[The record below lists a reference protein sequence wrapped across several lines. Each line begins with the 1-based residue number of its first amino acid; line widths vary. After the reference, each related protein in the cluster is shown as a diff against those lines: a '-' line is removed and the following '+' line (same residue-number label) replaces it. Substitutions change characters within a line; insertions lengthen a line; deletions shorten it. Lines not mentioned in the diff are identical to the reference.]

1 MPIHFLD
8 NDKYLGY
15 EESVAESGVEN
26 IHIGQIELDR
36 GRVIRTYVKIY
47 PLKEGLREH
56 RGLINELIGYS
67 LAEELGLAVPEN
79 AGFITLKPAQIQ
91 NPPAWVTGNRSVTAW
106 WIQDAFYPS
115 LKAYYNLSKLR
126 GIPQSVIDRMLDR
139 VKNEILASGQSPS
152 IIAFDDLIANIDRN
166 IGNLLRASKGQY
178 ILIDHGRA
186 FGRVDWVAEDL
197 DPSKSFKNVIHDFLR
212 PQSGLLPFK
221 QKVILEAEKQTLYI
235 RHNLNVLLGLTKELL
250 VPQDQDALT
259 YFIRQRSER
268 VEIAQRLGF
277 LI

>member
-47 PLKEGLREH
+47 PFKEGSREH

-79 AGFITLKPAQIQ
+79 AGFITLKSAQIQ
-91 NPPAWVTGNRSVTAW
+91 NPPAWVAGNRTVTAW

-115 LKAYYNLSKLR
+115 LKVYYNLSKLC
-126 GIPQSVIDRMLDR
+126 GIPQSVIDRMLDKVR
-139 VKNEILASGQSPS
+139 NEILASGQSPS

-178 ILIDHGRA
+178 ILIDHGRVL
-186 FGRVDWVAEDL
+186 GRVDWVAEDL
-197 DPSKSFKNVIHDFLR
+197 DPSKSSINQIHELLK
-212 PQSGLLPFK
+212 PQSEHLPFK
-221 QKVILEAEKQTLYI
+221 QKVIIEAEKQTSYI
-235 RHNLNVLLGLTKELL
+235 KNNLNALLGLTKELL
-250 VPQDQDALT
+250 VPQEQEALT
-259 YFIRQRSER
+259 HFIRQRSEPI
-268 VEIAQRLGF
+268 ETAKRLGF